1 MHKNFI
7 HILTIQDDQ
16 GQTEFNLLNRYM
28 SNKHY
33 QFFSGF
39 TSYTGYSLT
48 IGCSLTKLFFS
59 VSFDVSTNVDETIK
73 VQMTQCDH
81 LTPGGTLQATRNIVN
96 YHSQDHYT
104 QY

>member
-1 MHKNFI
+1 MHKNYI
-7 HILTIQDDQ
+7 HILTIQDQ
-16 GQTEFNLLNRYM
+16 GQTEYNLLNRYI

-33 QFFSGF
+33 KIFSGF

-48 IGCSLTKLFFS
+48 IGCSLTKLLFS
-59 VSFDVSTNVDETIK
+59 ASFGVSTNVDETIE
-73 VQMTQCDH
+73 VQVPQCDH
-81 LTPGGTLQATRNIVN
+81 LTPGGTLQATRKIVN